1 MKVTVKPAENPLK
14 FENIEAREALIG
26 DMLNAQRASGE
37 SEGVGFNSALAAE
50 ICTFDGK
57 KLTFEDLKEMKASDF
72 LSLQLELTTQGAL
85 GSKELLSS
93 LAEKLGLSTPKSKDS
108 QSESLMTGS
117 KN

>member
-14 FENIEAREALIG
+14 FENIEAREALVQ

-37 SEGVGFNSALAAE
+37 SEGVAFNTALAAE

-57 KLTFEDLKEMKASDF
+57 KLTFEDLTKMKASDF
-72 LSLQLELTTQGAL
+72 LSLQLDLTSLGAL

-93 LAEKLGLSTPKSKDS
+93 LAEKLGLNIPKSADS
-108 QSESLMTGS
+108 PSLS
-117 KN
+117 

>member
-14 FENIEAREALIG
+14 FENIEAREALVQ

-37 SEGVGFNSALAAE
+37 PEGVAFNTALAAE

-57 KLTFEDLKEMKASDF
+57 KLTFEDLAQMKASDF
-72 LSLQLELTTQGAL
+72 LSLQLELTIQGAL

-93 LAEKLGLSTPKSKDS
+93 LQTILASATPKSKDG
-108 QSESLMTGS
+108 QSENSTTGS